1 MKLNNHRI
9 ISSDHEPYLIAEL
22 NTSHFGDLSIAKNMI
37 QKAKSIG
44 VDCVKFQSWT
54 TDSLYSQD
62 YYDSNKM
69 AKRFVEKF
77 SFSSKEMIDLSNFC
91 QELKIDFASTPYS
104 ESEVDYLLSD
114 CKVPF
119 IKVASMDINNLKYLK
134 YIAETKS
141 AVILSTGMSNF
152 DEVQKAVEI
161 FETAGNK
168 NLIILHCISVYPSPP
183 EIINLNNIKTFQSM
197 FPNYEIGYSDHT
209 IGTEIPIASIAMG
222 CNVIEKHFT
231 LDSSRIGMDNQM
243 ATEVD
248 EFEQLVKSLKL
259 VHKSLGSL
267 DRHLSDEENV
277 MKGTMRR
284 SLVANQDINEG
295 EILTSEKLT
304 AKRPPTGI
312 SPDQMDLVVG
322 RVASRSISKDRII
335 KFEDFK

>member
-1 MKLNNHRI
+1 
-9 ISSDHEPYLIAEL
+9 
-22 NTSHFGDLSIAKNMI
+22 
-37 QKAKSIG
+37 
-44 VDCVKFQSWT
+44 
-54 TDSLYSQD
+54 
-62 YYDSNKM
+62 
-69 AKRFVEKF
+69 
-77 SFSSKEMIDLSNFC
+77 
-91 QELKIDFASTPYS
+91 
-104 ESEVDYLLSD
+104 
-114 CKVPF
+114 
-119 IKVASMDINNLKYLK
+119 
-134 YIAETKS
+134 
-141 AVILSTGMSNF
+141 
-152 DEVQKAVEI
+152 
-161 FETAGNK
+161 
-168 NLIILHCISVYPSPP
+168 
-183 EIINLNNIKTFQSM
+183 
-197 FPNYEIGYSDHT
+197 
-209 IGTEIPIASIAMG
+209 
-222 CNVIEKHFT
+222 
-231 LDSSRIGMDNQM
+231 M